1 MSGGNPIQR
10 VWGGRG
16 GGRGVPPLD
25 YLVVPRVAAV
35 TLSVFALTVYFQ
47 AVAICGGLA
56 TSSLFQ
62 KTPFL
67 EQLGRFFSAVSM
79 EDILVAG
86 AKSLCFGLAIACI
99 SCFHGLNVG
108 RSATAVPLAT
118 VRAVV
123 QSLIAVFLIDGV
135 FGYVR
140 YVAL

>member
-1 MSGGNPIQR
+1 MQSNA
-10 VWGGRG
+10 
-16 GGRGVPPLD
+16 D
-25 YLVVPRVAAV
+25 FNALVNF
-35 TLSVFALTVYFQ
+35 SALT
-47 AVAICGGLA
+47 A
-56 TSSLFQ
+56 TQ
-62 KTPFL
+62 VHGFL
-67 EQLGRFFSAVSM
+67 EQLGRFFSAVSIA
-79 EDILVAG
+79 DILFAG

-140 YVAL
+140 YVAF